1 MRTTRATRQV
11 LAVVVVATALCAD
24 HVAAAAPFVRAPVAA
39 RDPVPPV
46 VQLAGRLVNRLSR
59 SFSRTVP
66 HRLPHEARRP
76 DAAVAQAPAK
86 PADQSLS
93 VVPPPTSPFQ
103 FRLPPPTA

>member
-1 MRTTRATRQV
+1 MT
-11 LAVVVVATALCAD
+11 TALCAD
-24 HVAAAAPFVRAPVAA
+24 HVAAAAPVVRAPVAA

-46 VQLAGRLVNRLSR
+46 VQLAGRIVSRLSR
-59 SFSRTVP
+59 SFSQAVP

-76 DAAVAQAPAK
+76 DAAVGQVPAR

-93 VVPPPTSPFQ
+93 VAPPPISPFQ